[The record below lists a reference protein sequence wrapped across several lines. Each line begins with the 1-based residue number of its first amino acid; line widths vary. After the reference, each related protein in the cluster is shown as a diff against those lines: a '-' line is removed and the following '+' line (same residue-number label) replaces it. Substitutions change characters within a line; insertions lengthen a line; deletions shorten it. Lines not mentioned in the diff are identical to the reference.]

1 MKQEPAPDRPVLYA
15 ELDRLSCLAM
25 AASKDFNDEL
35 TLILNRAAISL
46 DLIGADHPA
55 TSDLVELQGS
65 VVRCAEI
72 TRCLM
77 LLTLRA
83 RDSMHYATLH

>member
-1 MKQEPAPDRPVLYA
+1 MKQELAPERPMLYA

-25 AASKDFNDEL
+25 AAGKDFNDEL
-35 TLILNRAAISL
+35 TLILNRAVISL

-55 TSDLVELQGS
+55 ASDLIELQSS
-65 VVRCAEI
+65 VARCAEI

-83 RDSMHYATLH
+83 RDSMHYVTLQ

>member
-1 MKQEPAPDRPVLYA
+1 MTQEPARLPLPNA
-15 ELDRLSCLAM
+15 ELDRLSALAM
-25 AASKDFNDEL
+25 AAGKDFNDEL

-46 DLIGADHPA
+46 DLIGPDHPA
-55 TSDLVELQGS
+55 APDLFELQGS
-65 VVRCAEI
+65 VIRCAEI

-83 RDSMHYATLH
+83 RDSMHYATLQ

>member
-1 MKQEPAPDRPVLYA
+1 MFSA
-15 ELDRLSCLAM
+15 ELDRLSSLAM
-25 AASKDFNDEL
+25 AAGKDVNDEL
-35 TLILNRAAISL
+35 TVILNRAAISL

-55 TSDLVELQGS
+55 TADLVELQGS
-65 VVRCAEI
+65 VIRCAEI

-83 RDSMHYATLH
+83 RDSMHYATLQ